1 MWGVLSWIRSEY
13 VLMPELEGL
22 LSDWLTQVKSSF
34 FKGFNGLGYIT
45 LSSPT
50 VTEDDKCCNPLYSFY
65 ACRCQAGTVS
75 SNTDLISLQYT
86 SSIIIG
92 STSSKIPYFDQISQI
107 WPRPPL
113 RIWKIA
119 RPPLNNLKLLCTP
132 PKNVLL
138 KVSKCYTQLHAQE
151 SRRTQPRMDTIWKDV
166 QYERW
171 RDITQTSCHSQ
182 HIQFFTSSLLSQ
194 AGTLIDRYE
203 SLWRAKCSWV
213 QSGTESSPQS

>member
-1 MWGVLSWIRSEY
+1 MFRQSDSADKPHKIQIRFHWSAQQTTQDTDQMSWCTS
-13 VLMPELEGL
+13 L
-22 LSDWLTQVKSSF
+22 
-34 FKGFNGLGYIT
+34 
-45 LSSPT
+45 
-50 VTEDDKCCNPLYSFY
+50 
-65 ACRCQAGTVS
+65 VS
-75 SNTDLISLQYT
+75 SAPIDQT
-86 SSIIIG
+86 SSAHPTSAG
-92 STSSKIPYFDQISQI
+92 KYALSALRLTRPALHSST
-107 WPRPPL
+107 
-113 RIWKIA
+113 IA
-119 RPPLNNLKLLCTP
+119 GNYALSAPVKTLQCKYERG
-132 PKNVLL
+132 NVLL

-213 QSGTESSPQS
+213 QSGTEFSPQSYN